1 MFRMMVTIMVAGS
14 FLLCGAG
21 FAEDRDRLQDQ
32 DMLKEQ
38 DRTMTRDKDRL
49 KEQDKVQTKERDRI
63 REKDKI
69 QDKDK
74 IQVRERTRDRERSKT
89 GSAPEFENGSGMRG
103 GSGTGSHK

>member
-1 MFRMMVTIMVAGS
+1 MFRMIAAIMVACS
-14 FLLCGAG
+14 FLLCGVG
-21 FAEDRDRLQDQ
+21 FAEDRDRLKDQ

-49 KEQDKVQTKERDRI
+49 KEQDKLQTKERDRI
-63 REKDKI
+63 RDKDKT

-74 IQVRERTRDRERSKT
+74 IQDRERDRERSKA
-89 GSAPEFENGSGMRG
+89 GPAPEFENGSGMRG